1 MSQTEQTTPT
11 TQITKDVQIVQL
23 TDRGREGEV
32 QALEAEYFAWVNAQL
47 GTEFGIALDVDEMI
61 ADDLAHLEIYL
72 PPDGGLFLAET
83 DGVLAGMIFLTK
95 LRPGVGQIRRMY
107 VRNRYRRRGVAR
119 ALFGAA
125 VRQARTAGY
134 AQLLLESPR
143 SWAGA
148 HALYRELG
156 FGPVA
161 VYPESEVPEPLRS
174 YWVYMGLTF

>member
-1 MSQTEQTTPT
+1 MSQTEQTTQGT
-11 TQITKDVQIVQL
+11 DDVQIVQL
-23 TDRGREGEV
+23 TDRVREGEV
-32 QALEAEYFAWVNAQL
+32 RALEAEYFAWVDAQL
-47 GTEFGIALDVDEMI
+47 GTEFGIALDTDKMI
-61 ADDLAHLEIYL
+61 ADDLAHLEMYL
-72 PPDGGLFLAET
+72 PPSGGLFLAET
-83 DGVLAGMIFLTK
+83 DGALSGMIFLTK

-107 VRNRYRRRGVAR
+107 VRERYRRRGVAR

-148 HALYRELG
+148 HALYREMG

-161 VYPESEVPEPLRS
+161 VYPESEVPEPLQR
-174 YWVYMGLTF
+174 YWVYMELTL